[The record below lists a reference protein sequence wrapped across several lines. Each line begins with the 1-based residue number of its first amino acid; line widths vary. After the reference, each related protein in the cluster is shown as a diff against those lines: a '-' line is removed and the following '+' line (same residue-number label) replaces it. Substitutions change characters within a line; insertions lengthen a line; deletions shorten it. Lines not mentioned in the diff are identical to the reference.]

1 MKKVLIRTLVFAVI
15 AAGLAAA
22 LWPILRTE
30 PPKVSLAVV
39 RRGIV
44 EETVAN
50 TRAGTVLA
58 RRRSLLAPAT
68 GGQVALLPVQEGDQ
82 VKAGQVLLQLWN
94 DDLAAELKLREA
106 EAAQARSLVK
116 EAKVRSE
123 LAQREANRS
132 VELHGRDVASEEK
145 VDQAV
150 SEAKA
155 AKARWEAA
163 EDWVR
168 VREAS
173 IKTIKAQIEK
183 SVLRAPFAGQVAEV
197 NAELGEFVT
206 PSPPGIPTLPT
217 VDLIDRTSVY
227 VKAPMDEVDAAAVRI
242 GQPVRVTLDAFG
254 KQVFAGKVRRIAPY
268 VLDREKQARTVDVEV
283 DFESTEDLQ
292 KLLPG
297 YSADVEI
304 ILRVR
309 ENVLRVPTHA
319 VLKGNRLLVYDP
331 ATRTL
336 KERIFEAGVSN
347 WRFTEALSNLSAE
360 EQVVVSLDT
369 EGVEDGATVVPEP
382 AAETADRR

>member
-1 MKKVLIRTLVFAVI
+1 VKKVLIRTLVFAVI

-254 KQVFAGKVRRIAPY
+254 KQIFAGKVRRIAPY

-382 AAETADRR
+382 AAETTDRR